1 MLFFVTAVK
10 LVAEIGLMAFIGR
23 FILGL
28 LAGAKRDSN
37 LFYGIL
43 SILTRPFER
52 LTRLITPRVVIDRH
66 IPLAAFLLLAAVWIF
81 ATLSKIRMCVEL
93 GVQVR
98 R

>member
-52 LTRLITPRVVIDRH
+52 LTRLVTPRVVIDRH

-93 GVQVR
+93 GVQVCR
-98 R
+98 

>member
-23 FILGL
+23 FILGM

-93 GVQVR
+93 GVQVCR
-98 R
+98 

>member
-23 FILGL
+23 FILGM

-52 LTRLITPRVVIDRH
+52 LTRLVTPRVVIDRH

-93 GVQVR
+93 GVQVCR
-98 R
+98 

>member
-52 LTRLITPRVVIDRH
+52 LTRLVTPRVVIDRH

-93 GVQVR
+93 GVQLCR
-98 R
+98 